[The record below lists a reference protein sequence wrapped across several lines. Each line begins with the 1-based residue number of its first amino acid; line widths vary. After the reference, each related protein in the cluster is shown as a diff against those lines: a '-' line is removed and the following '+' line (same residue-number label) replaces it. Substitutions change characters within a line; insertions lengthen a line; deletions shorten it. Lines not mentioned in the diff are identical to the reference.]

1 LKQPGWLT
9 APLFLLG
16 SLIALDGA
24 VNGVYL
30 ASSYEPPAIFT
41 LLSTAG
47 VIWGSAWLVADESKK
62 HRLDQMY
69 CPVSVVWVAWIIAF
83 PYYILRARG
92 LRGVL
97 VLLGL
102 FGLYIISSIGGI
114 FLSALIAK

>member
-1 LKQPGWLT
+1 MKQPGWLT

-16 SLIALDGA
+16 SLIALNGA

-30 ASSYEPPAIFT
+30 ASSYDPPAIFT

-47 VIWGSAWLVADESKK
+47 LIWGSAWLVVDESKK
-62 HRLDQMY
+62 ARLEQMY
-69 CPVSVVWVAWIIAF
+69 CPGSVVWAAWVIAM

-102 FGLYIISSIGGI
+102 FSLYIISGISGIALTMLIG
-114 FLSALIAK
+114 K

>member
-83 PYYILRARG
+83 PYYILKARG

-102 FGLYIISSIGGI
+102 LGLYIISSIGGI
-114 FLSALIAK
+114 FLRELIAN